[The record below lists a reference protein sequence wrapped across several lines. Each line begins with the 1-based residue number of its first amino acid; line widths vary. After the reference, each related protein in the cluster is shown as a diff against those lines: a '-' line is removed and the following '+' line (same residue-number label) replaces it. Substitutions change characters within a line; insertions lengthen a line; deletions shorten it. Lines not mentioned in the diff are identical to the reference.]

1 MLKSDLI
8 PVICQEECA
17 EVVQAISKVFR
28 FGPNQTYK
36 GQTNKQRL
44 EEELGQLLFAIEQLQ
59 DAWALDPDE
68 MAAAYHNKR
77 ESHSQWYDYFPKD
90 TNENTN

>member
-1 MLKSDLI
+1 MLKTDLI

-17 EVVQAISKVFR
+17 EVIQAISKVFR

-44 EEELGQLLFAIEQLQ
+44 EEELGQLMFAMDSLQ
-59 DAWALDPDE
+59 EAWGLDPVE
-68 MAAAYHNKR
+68 MAKAYNNKR
-77 ESHSQWYDYFPKD
+77 KTHSQWYEYFPKD